1 MLVLLHLGL
10 EGINEVDTDPKGR
23 IVSFKVTSSNDRVLY
38 LYVPSVY
45 SIREQLAMG
54 RFFEGPQNYM
64 KNENEGNENKIIL
77 GDFNCTRD
85 KMDVDGENKT
95 QRL

>member
-1 MLVLLHLGL
+1 
-10 EGINEVDTDPKGR
+10 
-23 IVSFKVTSSNDRVLY
+23 
-38 LYVPSVY
+38 
-45 SIREQLAMG
+45 MG

-77 GDFNCTRD
+77 GDFNCTID